1 MSNKPERRAPRGPEP
16 QDQTLSCLHCG
27 TARHLFISSILPQ
40 WPVVDGAVQV
50 SYSCTGCGGSYRHLA
65 KATEFAGVL
74 NPDPGS
80 LDLLI
85 FSGHYIHCGQ
95 SMQKTA
101 TGIARFGSPRSSDGG
116 SGKSMDVR
124 IEVRLLE
131 CPCGFGLVVP
141 E

>member
-27 TARHLFISSILPQ
+27 TDRHLFISSIVPL
-40 WPVVDGAVQV
+40 WPVIDGTVQV
-50 SYSCTGCGGSYRHLA
+50 SYSCTACGVSYRRLA

-74 NPDPGS
+74 NLDPGS
-80 LDLLI
+80 RDLLI
-85 FSGHYIHCGQ
+85 FNGHYLHCGQ

-101 TGIARFGSPRSSDGG
+101 TGIVRFDSPHSSDEE

-141 E
+141 D